1 MKNITKTSLQLT
13 IFIFIVS
20 ITFFIITL
28 FWYQNFKNIKDFLE
42 NFLVYKNI
50 ILIALIFIFS
60 IIIGLFSRF
69 IIWNIFKNIEE
80 NNKKLKDY
88 NHYLAHELK
97 TPISVISSN
106 LDVLKYEF
114 DEKIV
119 KNSKKELK
127 NMSQMIDWLLKFSEV
142 VQITEKKNIN
152 LENFLKS
159 HINFLEKKDNIKIH
173 NKLFNFHIET
183 DEVLFLRIIKNLI
196 ENGLKYSLDKKLDIY
211 IEEDSLIFINSIETN
226 LNPDEID
233 LLLEKFKRK
242 SKNKDWYWLGLSFIK
257 DLTNILWYKLNVIS
271 EDNNF
276 IVEII
281 Y

>member
-152 LENFLKS
+152 LEKFLKS
-159 HINFLEKKDNIKIH
+159 YINFLDRKDDIKIH